1 MSSLNQK
8 SDLMRINMKT
18 NKFVRGLSVTIL
30 VSFFGGGV
38 AYANNALP
46 ASHQILSQ
54 NARQKMPHSK
64 RKEAAARLKGD
75 YVQQRENQLLE
86 IAHAHRG
93 YTGQGQAGGGK

>member
-1 MSSLNQK
+1 
-8 SDLMRINMKT
+8 MKT
-18 NKFVRGLSVTIL
+18 TIFLSGLSMTIL
-30 VSFFGGGV
+30 VTLFGGGV
-38 AYANNALP
+38 VYAKNTSP
-46 ASHQILSQ
+46 AIQIQSQ